1 MYIQDYI
8 SYVEACCRLKLH
20 INRSN
25 KSLAYSV
32 WCYMSYYYGSLVVQ
46 LPMIP
51 ISLVSSFSGMNN
63 SVRNVVGVAKNLA
76 LWLLSKGQGLL
87 MSVWGWFAGFVNISR
102 DPSGLQL
109 NLVIGLQLKLPVM
122 AAGEI
127 PRKWNFFFVNEF
139 KSIYTEYTS

>member
-1 MYIQDYI
+1 
-8 SYVEACCRLKLH
+8 
-20 INRSN
+20 
-25 KSLAYSV
+25 
-32 WCYMSYYYGSLVVQ
+32 
-46 LPMIP
+46 
-51 ISLVSSFSGMNN
+51 
-63 SVRNVVGVAKNLA
+63 
-76 LWLLSKGQGLL
+76 

-139 KSIYTEYTS
+139 KSIILNIFIYELNLSSRGIFDTVCN